1 MVFPTASSTGL
12 AASKS
17 AASPPTMIDGCLSGL
32 NAGSCKPGSPA
43 RMRHRD
49 GRPANRLRLV
59 RRSRRR
65 RHGVDDPGG
74 PYLAPGARA
83 GYRYGDSALVDPTAH
98 DALFCSVDMR
108 RTGGAT
114 DSYSKA
120 KDIGRAERDEYAAMS
135 HDRAATA
142 AKNAL
147 LDDEIVAAEVPQR
160 RGDPLQVSQD
170 DGVRPA
176 TSAESLGKLRPAFAR
191 TAPSPPGRPA
201 GPQNWPR
208 AL

>member
-1 MVFPTASSTGL
+1 
-12 AASKS
+12 
-17 AASPPTMIDGCLSGL
+17 
-32 NAGSCKPGSPA
+32 
-43 RMRHRD
+43 
-49 GRPANRLRLV
+49 
-59 RRSRRR
+59 
-65 RHGVDDPGG
+65 
-74 PYLAPGARA
+74 
-83 GYRYGDSALVDPTAH
+83 LVDPTAH

-108 RTGGAT
+108 RTGAAT
-114 DSYSKA
+114 DSYNKA
-120 KDIGRAERDEYAAMS
+120 KDIGRAEQDEYAAMS

-191 TAPSPPGRPA
+191 TARSPPGRPA
-201 GPQNWPR
+201 GPQNWPS

>member
-1 MVFPTASSTGL
+1 MT
-12 AASKS
+12 
-17 AASPPTMIDGCLSGL
+17 
-32 NAGSCKPGSPA
+32 
-43 RMRHRD
+43 
-49 GRPANRLRLV
+49 
-59 RRSRRR
+59 
-65 RHGVDDPGG
+65 PGG

-108 RTGGAT
+108 GMGAAT
-114 DSYSKA
+114 DFYNKA
-120 KDIGRAERDEYAAMS
+120 KDIGRAEQDEYAAMS

-147 LDDEIVAAEVPQR
+147 LDDEIVAVEVPQR

-176 TSAESLGKLRPAFAR
+176 TTAESLGKLRPAFAPDGTVTAGSASR
-191 TAPSPPGRPA
+191 TSELAKRALRKSGSELGFLRGRSGREGAIARRGVRRRKAVRPA
-201 GPQNWPR
+201 EHPHGPAAR
-208 AL
+208 